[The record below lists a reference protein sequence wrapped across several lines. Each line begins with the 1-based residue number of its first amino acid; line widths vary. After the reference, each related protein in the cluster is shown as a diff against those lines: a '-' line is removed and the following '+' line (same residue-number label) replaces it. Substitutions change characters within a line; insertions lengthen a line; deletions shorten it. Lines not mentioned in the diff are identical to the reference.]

1 MKIRSV
7 DIDSFRLFDDEK
19 VSFVNPWRQEN
30 CANLVAIHAPN
41 GFGKTSLFD
50 AIEFCVTKN
59 IQRLKTV
66 TYKDDIKSD
75 HAQNEYS
82 SFIHNKDNPNKEIGI
97 KIEFEDG
104 TTQNRVVNPNEEI
117 KLLKGE
123 PENRYFSEVML
134 SQDWFSR
141 FLSATDATQRF
152 EMFTKNFKDTD
163 GLLEYYEQ
171 LKTAHNILKKHLSNL
186 RNEEKHERG
195 KLEGNVDE
203 LITEHLSDT
212 IKKLNAVGIIIDWNN
227 TINEK
232 QLEKLLLQGEQRVF
246 ETDEEQNRVHAIID
260 SIEKLIGGHEEFI
273 PLDQLPTVFSK
284 IIALEE
290 QISSLQDRL
299 KKIQAL
305 KTIISSIEKLHR
317 EKTKCEEA
325 NAEIEYLLK
334 NYTSYKLIADG
345 ISEILRC
352 REGKLKELSLLNNI
366 IAARKKSLDAVLEQ
380 RNGLIKEIEVLK
392 NKAERLKDE
401 YSDYQGLLTR
411 IVQFNDEEQK
421 KRQQLTQISSKIEEN
436 NKELQRLSDMYEMV
450 HQRTVSIDSYYYNE
464 EVKKILA
471 FTQKIKEK
479 SILVDRLN
487 SIIQEQQNYLGQVEA
502 LVVSAREMATTL
514 RTETCPLCGQ
524 NYGKVENLLA
534 AIEGNQTISRSIEDT
549 INQRIKIEQETDNL
563 KRECDDLYKQLADK
577 IEERISLIKNTVKNQ
592 MGEKKETEDAIMMI
606 SQQRKIAQDR
616 IRKDYSEFESLTENQ
631 VRTIYEKRQQEIDV
645 KIHMVT
651 EQETVLKEE
660 LNKKQNELNKLSQ
673 QIEVLDSDMLVK
685 QRHPEYSDYHR
696 KLMDRNE
703 NKPNVENWKLQSE
716 KNKRMIAEYIE
727 KINAAVIER
736 DKLEK
741 EEGILLTAELSLN
754 EKIVNVTNEKD
765 LSETQY
771 FNTIQFIRE
780 DCKVHDI
787 GNNTPPESII
797 QEVKRVRSLNTV
809 KAESNENKSKLLAV
823 FLNMLKSAEQ
833 YNGQQKIKKKIGDLE
848 KQISR
853 TEKRMVDVDKEAE
866 RLKDYLVEFVSSYFQ
881 LDLINKL
888 YNTIDPHPNYKKVR
902 FECDFN
908 QKKPR
913 LLVVMESI
921 KDDNDKIVPNLYL
934 STAQINILSFC
945 IFMAKAMF
953 AKTDKGKDL
962 DCIFVDDPI
971 QALDDINIL
980 SMIDLLRNV
989 AFTLNKQIV
998 ITTHDLNFFNLLQ
1011 KKMPQD
1017 KFNACYL
1024 QLKERGKFK
1033 KGH

>member
-19 VSFVNPWRQEN
+19 VSFVNPWHQN
-30 CANLVAIHAPN
+30 SCANLVAIHAPN

-195 KLEGNVDE
+195 RLEGNVDE

-212 IKKLNAVGIIIDWNN
+212 IKKLNTVGIIIDWNN

-246 ETDEEQNRVHAIID
+246 ETDEEQKREHVIID

-273 PLDQLPTVFSK
+273 PLDQLTTVFSK
-284 IIALEE
+284 IIALEK

-317 EKTKCEEA
+317 EKTNCEDA
-325 NAEIEYLLK
+325 NVEIEYLLK

-352 REGKLKELSLLNNI
+352 REGKLKEKSLINNI
-366 IAARKKSLDAVLEQ
+366 IAARKKSLDVVLGQ

-421 KRQQLTQISSKIEEN
+421 KRQQLTQISSKIGEN
-436 NKELQRLSDMYEMV
+436 NKELQRLSDIYEMV

-471 FTQKIKEK
+471 LTQKIKEK

-502 LVVSAREMATTL
+502 LVVSAREMAATL

-534 AIEGNQTISRSIEDT
+534 AIEGNQTISRSIEGT
-549 INQRIKIEQETDNL
+549 INQRTKTEQEIDNL
-563 KRECDDLYKQLADK
+563 KRECDDLYKQLADN

-606 SQQRKIAQDR
+606 SQQRQIVQDR
-616 IRKDYSEFESLTENQ
+616 IRKDYSEFESLTVNQ

-660 LNKKQNELNKLSQ
+660 LNKKQNELNIISQ

-685 QRHPEYSDYHR
+685 QRLPEYSDYHM

-703 NKPNVENWKLQSE
+703 DKPNVENWKLQSE
-716 KNKRMIAEYIE
+716 RNKKIIAEYIE

-741 EEGILLTAELSLN
+741 EEGISLTAELSLN
-754 EKIVNVTNEKD
+754 EEIVNVTNEKA

-797 QEVKRVRSLNTV
+797 QEVKRVRSLNTEQ
-809 KAESNENKSKLLAV
+809 AESNENKSKLLAV

-853 TEKRMVDVDKEAE
+853 TEKRMADVDKEAE
-866 RLKDYLVEFVSSYFQ
+866 RLKNYLVEFVSSYFQ

-888 YNTIDPHPNYKKVR
+888 YNTIVPHPNYKKVR

-913 LLVVMESI
+913 LLVIMESI

-1033 KGH
+1033 EGH

>member
-1 MKIRSV
+1 MKIRNI

-19 VSFVNPWRQEN
+19 VSFVNPLHQDS

-104 TTQNRVVNPNEEI
+104 TTQNRVVNPNEEM

-134 SQDWFSR
+134 PQDWFSR

-171 LKTAHNILKKHLSNL
+171 LKTAHNILKKHLGNL

-195 KLEGNVDE
+195 KLEGNIDE

-246 ETDEEQNRVHAIID
+246 ETDEEQKRVHAIID
-260 SIEKLIGGHEEFI
+260 SIEKLIGGQEEFI

-284 IIALEE
+284 IIALEK
-290 QISSLQDRL
+290 QISSLQERL

-305 KTIISSIEKLHR
+305 KTIISTIEKLHR
-317 EKTKCEEA
+317 EKTNCEET

-345 ISEILRC
+345 ISEIMRC
-352 REGKLKELSLLNNI
+352 REGKLKEESLINNI
-366 IAARKKSLDAVLEQ
+366 IAARKKSLDVVLEQ

-421 KRQQLTQISSKIEEN
+421 KRQQLTQISSKIVEN

-471 FTQKIKEK
+471 LTQKIKEK

-534 AIEGNQTISRSIEDT
+534 AIEGNQTISRSIEDK
-549 INQRIKIEQETDNL
+549 IIQRTKTEQETDKL

-606 SQQRKIAQDR
+606 SQQRQIAYDR

-660 LNKKQNELNKLSQ
+660 LNKKQNELNTLSQ

-685 QRHPEYSDYHR
+685 QRLPEYSDYHM

-703 NKPNVENWKLQSE
+703 DKPNVENWKLQSE
-716 KNKRMIAEYIE
+716 RNKKMIAEYIE

-741 EEGILLTAELSLN
+741 EEGISLTAELSLN
-754 EKIVNVTNEKD
+754 EEILNVTNEKA

-797 QEVKRVRSLNTV
+797 QEVKRVRSLITE
-809 KAESNENKSKLLAV
+809 KAEFNENKSKLLAV

-853 TEKRMVDVDKEAE
+853 TEKRMADVDKEAE

-913 LLVVMESI
+913 LLVIMESI

-934 STAQINILSFC
+934 S
-945 IFMAKAMF
+945 
-953 AKTDKGKDL
+953 
-962 DCIFVDDPI
+962 
-971 QALDDINIL
+971 
-980 SMIDLLRNV
+980 
-989 AFTLNKQIV
+989 
-998 ITTHDLNFFNLLQ
+998 
-1011 KKMPQD
+1011 
-1017 KFNACYL
+1017 
-1024 QLKERGKFK
+1024 
-1033 KGH
+1033 

>member
-696 KLMDRNE
+696 KLMDWNE

-741 EEGILLTAELSLN
+741 EEGISLTAELSLN

-913 LLVVMESI
+913 LLVIMESI

>member
-19 VSFVNPWRQEN
+19 VSFVNPWHQN
-30 CANLVAIHAPN
+30 SCANLVAIHAPN

-82 SFIHNKDNPNKEIGI
+82 SFIHNKDNPKKEIGI

-195 KLEGNVDE
+195 RLEGNVDE

-212 IKKLNAVGIIIDWNN
+212 IKKLNTVGIIIDWNN

-246 ETDEEQNRVHAIID
+246 ETDEEQKREHVIID

-273 PLDQLPTVFSK
+273 PLDQLTTVFSK
-284 IIALEE
+284 IIALEK

-317 EKTKCEEA
+317 EKTNCEDA
-325 NAEIEYLLK
+325 NVEIEYLLK

-352 REGKLKELSLLNNI
+352 REGKLKEKSLINNI
-366 IAARKKSLDAVLEQ
+366 IAARKKSLDVVLGQ

-421 KRQQLTQISSKIEEN
+421 KRQQLTQISSTIGEN
-436 NKELQRLSDMYEMV
+436 NKELQRLSDMYKMI

-471 FTQKIKEK
+471 LTQKIKEK

-487 SIIQEQQNYLGQVEA
+487 SIIQDQQNYLGQVEA

-534 AIEGNQTISRSIEDT
+534 AIEGNQTISRGIEDT
-549 INQRIKIEQETDNL
+549 INQRTKTEQEIDNL

-606 SQQRKIAQDR
+606 SQQRQIVQDR
-616 IRKDYSEFESLTENQ
+616 IRKDYSEFESLTVNQ

-660 LNKKQNELNKLSQ
+660 LNKKQNELNIISQ

-685 QRHPEYSDYHR
+685 QRLPEYSDYHM

-703 NKPNVENWKLQSE
+703 DKPNVENWKLQSE
-716 KNKRMIAEYIE
+716 RNKKIIAEYIE

-741 EEGILLTAELSLN
+741 EEGISLTAELSLN
-754 EKIVNVTNEKD
+754 EEIVNVTNEKA

-797 QEVKRVRSLNTV
+797 QEVKRVRSLNTEQ
-809 KAESNENKSKLLAV
+809 AESNENKSKLLAV

-853 TEKRMVDVDKEAE
+853 TEKRMADVDKEAE
-866 RLKDYLVEFVSSYFQ
+866 RLKNYLVEFVSSYFQ

-913 LLVVMESI
+913 LLVIMESI

-1033 KGH
+1033 EGH

>member
-450 HQRTVSIDSYYYNE
+450 HQRTVSIDSYY
-464 EVKKILA
+464 
-471 FTQKIKEK
+471 
-479 SILVDRLN
+479 
-487 SIIQEQQNYLGQVEA
+487 
-502 LVVSAREMATTL
+502 
-514 RTETCPLCGQ
+514 P
-524 NYGKVENLLA
+524 
-534 AIEGNQTISRSIEDT
+534 
-549 INQRIKIEQETDNL
+549 
-563 KRECDDLYKQLADK
+563 
-577 IEERISLIKNTVKNQ
+577 
-592 MGEKKETEDAIMMI
+592 
-606 SQQRKIAQDR
+606 
-616 IRKDYSEFESLTENQ
+616 
-631 VRTIYEKRQQEIDV
+631 
-645 KIHMVT
+645 
-651 EQETVLKEE
+651 
-660 LNKKQNELNKLSQ
+660 
-673 QIEVLDSDMLVK
+673 
-685 QRHPEYSDYHR
+685 
-696 KLMDRNE
+696 
-703 NKPNVENWKLQSE
+703 
-716 KNKRMIAEYIE
+716 
-727 KINAAVIER
+727 
-736 DKLEK
+736 
-741 EEGILLTAELSLN
+741 
-754 EKIVNVTNEKD
+754 
-765 LSETQY
+765 
-771 FNTIQFIRE
+771 
-780 DCKVHDI
+780 
-787 GNNTPPESII
+787 
-797 QEVKRVRSLNTV
+797 
-809 KAESNENKSKLLAV
+809 
-823 FLNMLKSAEQ
+823 
-833 YNGQQKIKKKIGDLE
+833 
-848 KQISR
+848 
-853 TEKRMVDVDKEAE
+853 
-866 RLKDYLVEFVSSYFQ
+866 
-881 LDLINKL
+881 
-888 YNTIDPHPNYKKVR
+888 
-902 FECDFN
+902 
-908 QKKPR
+908 
-913 LLVVMESI
+913 
-921 KDDNDKIVPNLYL
+921 
-934 STAQINILSFC
+934 
-945 IFMAKAMF
+945 
-953 AKTDKGKDL
+953 
-962 DCIFVDDPI
+962 
-971 QALDDINIL
+971 
-980 SMIDLLRNV
+980 
-989 AFTLNKQIV
+989 
-998 ITTHDLNFFNLLQ
+998 
-1011 KKMPQD
+1011 
-1017 KFNACYL
+1017 
-1024 QLKERGKFK
+1024 
-1033 KGH
+1033 

>member
-1 MKIRSV
+1 MKIRNI

-19 VSFVNPWRQEN
+19 VSFVNPWRHEN

-104 TTQNRVVNPNEEI
+104 TTQNRVVNPNEEM

-134 SQDWFSR
+134 PQDWFSR

-171 LKTAHNILKKHLSNL
+171 LKTAHNILKKHLGNL

-195 KLEGNVDE
+195 KLEGNIDE

-246 ETDEEQNRVHAIID
+246 ETDEEQKRVHAIID
-260 SIEKLIGGHEEFI
+260 SIEKLIGGQEEFI

-411 IVQFNDEEQK
+411 IVQFNDDEQK
-421 KRQQLTQISSKIEEN
+421 KRQQLTQISSKIGEN

-471 FTQKIKEK
+471 LTQKIKEK

-534 AIEGNQTISRSIEDT
+534 AIEGNQTISRSIEET

-606 SQQRKIAQDR
+606 SQQRQIAYDR

-660 LNKKQNELNKLSQ
+660 LNKKQNELNTLSQ

-685 QRHPEYSDYHR
+685 QRLPEYSDYHM

-703 NKPNVENWKLQSE
+703 DKPNVENWKLQSE
-716 KNKRMIAEYIE
+716 RNKKMIAEYIE

-741 EEGILLTAELSLN
+741 EEGISLTAELSLN
-754 EKIVNVTNEKD
+754 EEILNVTNEKA

-797 QEVKRVRSLNTV
+797 QEVKRVRSLITE
-809 KAESNENKSKLLAV
+809 KAEFNENKSKLLAV

-913 LLVVMESI
+913 LLVIMESI

>member
-1 MKIRSV
+1 MKIRNI

-19 VSFVNPWRQEN
+19 VSFVNPLHQDS

-104 TTQNRVVNPNEEI
+104 TTQNRVVNPNEEM

-134 SQDWFSR
+134 PQDWFSR

-171 LKTAHNILKKHLSNL
+171 LKTAHNILKKHLGNL

-195 KLEGNVDE
+195 KLEGNIDE

-246 ETDEEQNRVHAIID
+246 ETDEEQKRVHAIID
-260 SIEKLIGGHEEFI
+260 SIEKLIGGQEEFI

-284 IIALEE
+284 IIALEK
-290 QISSLQDRL
+290 QISSLQERL

-305 KTIISSIEKLHR
+305 KTIISTIEKLHR
-317 EKTKCEEA
+317 EKTNCEET

-345 ISEILRC
+345 ISEIMRC
-352 REGKLKELSLLNNI
+352 REGKLKEESLINNI
-366 IAARKKSLDAVLEQ
+366 IAARKKSLDVVLEQ

-421 KRQQLTQISSKIEEN
+421 KRQQLTQISSKIGEN

-471 FTQKIKEK
+471 LTQKIKEK

-534 AIEGNQTISRSIEDT
+534 AIEGNQTISRSIEDK
-549 INQRIKIEQETDNL
+549 IIQRTKTEQETDKL

-606 SQQRKIAQDR
+606 SQQRQIAYDR

-660 LNKKQNELNKLSQ
+660 LNKKQNELNTLSQ

-685 QRHPEYSDYHR
+685 QRLPEYSDYHM

-703 NKPNVENWKLQSE
+703 DKPNVENWKLQSE
-716 KNKRMIAEYIE
+716 RNKKMIAEYIE

-741 EEGILLTAELSLN
+741 EEGISLTAELSLN
-754 EKIVNVTNEKD
+754 EEILNVTNEKA

-797 QEVKRVRSLNTV
+797 QEVKRVRSLITE
-809 KAESNENKSKLLAV
+809 KAEFNENKSKLLAV

-853 TEKRMVDVDKEAE
+853 TEKRMADVDKEAE

-913 LLVVMESI
+913 LLVIMESI

-934 STAQINILSFC
+934 S
-945 IFMAKAMF
+945 
-953 AKTDKGKDL
+953 
-962 DCIFVDDPI
+962 
-971 QALDDINIL
+971 
-980 SMIDLLRNV
+980 
-989 AFTLNKQIV
+989 
-998 ITTHDLNFFNLLQ
+998 
-1011 KKMPQD
+1011 
-1017 KFNACYL
+1017 
-1024 QLKERGKFK
+1024 
-1033 KGH
+1033 

>member
-450 HQRTVSIDSYYYNE
+450 HQRTVSIDFYYYNE

-741 EEGILLTAELSLN
+741 EEGISLTAELSLN

-913 LLVVMESI
+913 LLVIMESI

>member
-1 MKIRSV
+1 MKIRNI

-19 VSFVNPWRQEN
+19 VSFVNPLHQDS

-104 TTQNRVVNPNEEI
+104 TTQNRVVNPNEEM

-134 SQDWFSR
+134 PQDWFSR

-171 LKTAHNILKKHLSNL
+171 LKTAHNILKKHLGNL

-195 KLEGNVDE
+195 KLEGNIDE

-246 ETDEEQNRVHAIID
+246 ETDEEQKRVHAIID
-260 SIEKLIGGHEEFI
+260 SIEKLIGGQEEFI

-284 IIALEE
+284 IIALEK
-290 QISSLQDRL
+290 QISSLQERL

-305 KTIISSIEKLHR
+305 KTIISTIEKLHR
-317 EKTKCEEA
+317 EKTNCEET

-345 ISEILRC
+345 ISEIMRC
-352 REGKLKELSLLNNI
+352 REGKLKEESLINNI
-366 IAARKKSLDAVLEQ
+366 IAARKKSLDVVLEQ

-421 KRQQLTQISSKIEEN
+421 KRQQLTQISSKIGEN

-471 FTQKIKEK
+471 LTQKIKEK

-534 AIEGNQTISRSIEDT
+534 AIEGNQTISRSIEDK
-549 INQRIKIEQETDNL
+549 IIQRTKTEQETDKL

-606 SQQRKIAQDR
+606 SQQRQIAYDR

-660 LNKKQNELNKLSQ
+660 LNKKQNELNTLSQ

-685 QRHPEYSDYHR
+685 QRLPEYSDYHM

-703 NKPNVENWKLQSE
+703 DKPNVENWKLQSE
-716 KNKRMIAEYIE
+716 RNKKMIAEYIE

-741 EEGILLTAELSLN
+741 EEGISLTAELSLN
-754 EKIVNVTNEKD
+754 EEILNVTNEKA

-797 QEVKRVRSLNTV
+797 QEVKRVRSLITE
-809 KAESNENKSKLLAV
+809 KAEFNENKSKLLAV

-853 TEKRMVDVDKEAE
+853 TEKRMADVDKEAE

-913 LLVVMESI
+913 LLVIMESI

>member
-741 EEGILLTAELSLN
+741 EEGISLTAELSLN

-797 QEVKRVRSLNTV
+797 QEVKRVRSLITE
-809 KAESNENKSKLLAV
+809 KAEFNENKSKLLAV

-913 LLVVMESI
+913 LLVIMESI

>member
-19 VSFVNPWRQEN
+19 VSFVNPWHQN
-30 CANLVAIHAPN
+30 SCANLVAIHAPN

-195 KLEGNVDE
+195 RLEGNVDE

-212 IKKLNAVGIIIDWNN
+212 IKKLNTVGIIIDWNN

-246 ETDEEQNRVHAIID
+246 ETDEEQKREHVIID

-273 PLDQLPTVFSK
+273 PLDQLTTVFSK
-284 IIALEE
+284 IIALEK

-317 EKTKCEEA
+317 EKTNCEDA
-325 NAEIEYLLK
+325 NVEIEYLLK

-352 REGKLKELSLLNNI
+352 REGKLKEKSLINNI
-366 IAARKKSLDAVLEQ
+366 IAARKKSLDVVLGQ

-421 KRQQLTQISSKIEEN
+421 KRQQLTQISSTIGEN
-436 NKELQRLSDMYEMV
+436 NKELQRLSDMYKMI

-471 FTQKIKEK
+471 LTQKIKEK

-534 AIEGNQTISRSIEDT
+534 AIEGNQTISRGIEDT
-549 INQRIKIEQETDNL
+549 INQRTKTEQEIDNL

-606 SQQRKIAQDR
+606 SQQRQIVQDR
-616 IRKDYSEFESLTENQ
+616 IRKDYSEFESLTVNQ

-660 LNKKQNELNKLSQ
+660 LNKKQNELNIISQ

-685 QRHPEYSDYHR
+685 QRLPEYSDYHM

-703 NKPNVENWKLQSE
+703 DKPNVENWKLQSE
-716 KNKRMIAEYIE
+716 RNKKIIAEYIE

-741 EEGILLTAELSLN
+741 EEGISLTAELSLN
-754 EKIVNVTNEKD
+754 EEIVNVTNEKA

-797 QEVKRVRSLNTV
+797 QEVKRVRSLNTEQ
-809 KAESNENKSKLLAV
+809 AESNENKSKLLAV

-853 TEKRMVDVDKEAE
+853 TEKRMADVDKEAE
-866 RLKDYLVEFVSSYFQ
+866 RLKNYLVEFVSSYFQ

-913 LLVVMESI
+913 LLVIMESI

-1033 KGH
+1033 EGH

>member
-19 VSFVNPWRQEN
+19 VSFVNPWHQDS

-104 TTQNRVVNPNEEI
+104 TTQNRVVNPNEEM

-171 LKTAHNILKKHLSNL
+171 LKTAQNILKKHLSNL

-246 ETDEEQNRVHAIID
+246 ETDEEQKRVHAIVD

-284 IIALEE
+284 IIALEK
-290 QISSLQDRL
+290 QISSLQDKL

-317 EKTKCEEA
+317 EKTNCEEA

-345 ISEILRC
+345 ISENLRC
-352 REGKLKELSLLNNI
+352 REGKLKEESLINNI
-366 IAARKKSLDAVLEQ
+366 IAARKKSLDVVLEQ

-421 KRQQLTQISSKIEEN
+421 KRQQLTQISSTIGEN

-471 FTQKIKEK
+471 LTQKIREK

-549 INQRIKIEQETDNL
+549 INQRTKTEQETDKL
-563 KRECDDLYKQLADK
+563 KRECDDLYQKLADK
-577 IEERISLIKNTVKNQ
+577 VEERISFIKNTIKKQ
-592 MGEKKETEDAIMMI
+592 IGEKKETEDAIKMI
-606 SQQRKIAQDR
+606 SQQRKIAQDI

-645 KIHMVT
+645 KIHKVT

-660 LNKKQNELNKLSQ
+660 LNKKQNELNTLSQ

-685 QRHPEYSDYHR
+685 QRHPEYSDYHM

-703 NKPNVENWKLQSE
+703 NKPNMENWKLQSE
-716 KNKRMIAEYIE
+716 RNKKMIAEYIE

-741 EEGILLTAELSLN
+741 EEGISLTAELSLN
-754 EKIVNVTNEKD
+754 EEIVNVTNEKAM
-765 LSETQY
+765 SETQY

-797 QEVKRVRSLNTV
+797 QEVKRVRPLNTE

-853 TEKRMVDVDKEAE
+853 TEKRMADVDKEAE
-866 RLKDYLVEFVSSYFQ
+866 RLKNYLVEFVSSYFQ

-913 LLVVMESI
+913 LLVIMESI
-921 KDDNDKIVPNLYL
+921 KNDNDKIVPNLYL

>member
-19 VSFVNPWRQEN
+19 VSFVNPWHQN
-30 CANLVAIHAPN
+30 SCANLVAIHAPN

-195 KLEGNVDE
+195 RLEGNVDE

-212 IKKLNAVGIIIDWNN
+212 IKKLNTVGIIIDWNN

-246 ETDEEQNRVHAIID
+246 ETDEEQKREHVIID

-273 PLDQLPTVFSK
+273 PLDQLTTVFSK
-284 IIALEE
+284 IIALEK

-317 EKTKCEEA
+317 EKTNCEDA
-325 NAEIEYLLK
+325 NVEIEYLLK

-352 REGKLKELSLLNNI
+352 REGKLKEKSLINNI
-366 IAARKKSLDAVLEQ
+366 IAARKKSLDVVLGQ

-421 KRQQLTQISSKIEEN
+421 KRQQLTQISSTIGEN
-436 NKELQRLSDMYEMV
+436 NKELQRLSDMYKMI

-471 FTQKIKEK
+471 LTQKIKEK

-534 AIEGNQTISRSIEDT
+534 AIEGNQTISRGIEGT
-549 INQRIKIEQETDNL
+549 INQRTKTEQEIDNL

-606 SQQRKIAQDR
+606 SQQRQIVQDR
-616 IRKDYSEFESLTENQ
+616 IRKDYSEFESLTVNQ

-660 LNKKQNELNKLSQ
+660 LNKKQNELNIISQ

-685 QRHPEYSDYHR
+685 QRLPEYSDYHM

-703 NKPNVENWKLQSE
+703 DKPNVENWKLQSE
-716 KNKRMIAEYIE
+716 RNKKIIAEYIE

-741 EEGILLTAELSLN
+741 EEGISLTAELSLN
-754 EKIVNVTNEKD
+754 EEIVNVTNEKA

-797 QEVKRVRSLNTV
+797 QEVKRVRSLNTEQ
-809 KAESNENKSKLLAV
+809 AESNENKSKLLAV

-853 TEKRMVDVDKEAE
+853 TEKRMADVDKEAE
-866 RLKDYLVEFVSSYFQ
+866 RLKNYLVEFVSSYFQ

-913 LLVVMESI
+913 LLVIMESI

-1033 KGH
+1033 EGH